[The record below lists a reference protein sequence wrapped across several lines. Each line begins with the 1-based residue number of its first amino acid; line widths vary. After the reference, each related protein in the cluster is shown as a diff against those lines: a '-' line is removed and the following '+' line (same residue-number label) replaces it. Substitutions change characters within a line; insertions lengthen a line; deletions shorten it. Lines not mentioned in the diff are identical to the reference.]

1 MIPLAELL
9 WISKQSYDASE
20 IFKEGDEAALGR
32 QKYVFVLEMQLKRSY
47 QEIKRAIW
55 HFEYRDIEEIKDKND
70 S

>member
-1 MIPLAELL
+1 
-9 WISKQSYDASE
+9 
-20 IFKEGDEAALGR
+20 
-32 QKYVFVLEMQLKRSY
+32 MQLKRSY